1 MPGHERPAGVPELP
15 GDVAVDGGGGGGQP
29 GHAAVDGE
37 VERVGEADDGVD
49 DQHHRVR
56 HLVVH
61 ERVDAGGGGGDCV
74 VVELLV
80 DVVLVVEVAKLEEV
94 IEWVVVVVAVVGNLL
109 ERVCRAVM
117 TMRGS
122 SVARNTPITTTSIR
136 VVLCASR

>member
-1 MPGHERPAGVPELP
+1 M
-15 GDVAVDGGGGGGQP
+15 
-29 GHAAVDGE
+29 
-37 VERVGEADDGVD
+37 
-49 DQHHRVR
+49 
-56 HLVVH
+56 
-61 ERVDAGGGGGDCV
+61 
-74 VVELLV
+74 LV